1 MSRIKPKR
9 KSTLL
14 DMTAMCDVAFL
25 LLTFFML
32 TSNFTKKEPAQVRTP
47 GSISERKIPETN
59 IMMILV
65 DSEGKV
71 FLGIDGQDAREK
83 LLTKMGEVYNVQ
95 FTPKELKEFSL
106 VNSFGVPMKYMKPF
120 LDMSSEERD
129 RKENAIGI
137 PCDSLDNQF
146 KNWVSAARAIKGKDM
161 VLAIKGD
168 QATTYP
174 IIKKLMG
181 TLQDLTENRY
191 NLITTLEEAPD
202 LGKP

>member
-161 VLAIKGD
+161 VLAIKGR
-168 QATTYP
+168 P
-174 IIKKLMG
+174 G
-181 TLQDLTENRY
+181 NHVSY
-191 NLITTLEEAPD
+191 N
-202 LGKP
+202 